1 MLDRKTLRKIALA
14 EMIRV
19 FGRKYLQI
27 NYDTTCTA
35 EGMVADDTYRYFL
48 GVKSAKELPGRKAT
62 PQGWVV
68 YGLVFLDANTGAVKK
83 LEYELEGIEK
93 SIMYDM
99 KTLRRIAVE
108 ELIRVFGRKYLE
120 ETNSISCTAE
130 GMVTDDTY
138 QLFLGIKDS
147 DDLPGRKA
155 TPKGWV
161 VYGLIFLDA
170 NTGEVKKFEY
180 ELE

>member
-1 MLDRKTLRKIALA
+1 MLEMKSLRKIA
-14 EMIRV
+14 V
-19 FGRKYLQI
+19 
-27 NYDTTCTA
+27 D
-35 EGMVADDTYRYFL
+35 
-48 GVKSAKELPGRKAT
+48 
-62 PQGWVV
+62 
-68 YGLVFLDANTGAVKK
+68 
-83 LEYELEGIEK
+83 
-93 SIMYDM
+93 
-99 KTLRRIAVE
+99 
-108 ELIRVFGRKYLE
+108 ELIRVFGRKYLQD
-120 ETNSISCTAE
+120 TYHISCTSE

-170 NTGEVKKFEY
+170 NTGAVKKFEY

>member
-1 MLDRKTLRKIALA
+1 MLDRKTLRKMALA

-27 NYDTTCTA
+27 NYDTTCTD
-35 EGMVADDTYRYFL
+35 EGMVTDDTYRYFL
-48 GVKSAKELPGRKAT
+48 GIKSAKELPGRKAT

-68 YGLVFLDANTGAVKK
+68 YGQVFLDANTGKVKK
-83 LEYELEGIEK
+83 LEYELEGIEM
-93 SIMYDM
+93 SVMYDM

-138 QLFLGIKDS
+138 MLFLGIKGRK
-147 DDLPGRKA
+147 DLPDRKA
-155 TPKGWV
+155 TPDGWV
-161 VYGLIFLDA
+161 VYGQVFLDA